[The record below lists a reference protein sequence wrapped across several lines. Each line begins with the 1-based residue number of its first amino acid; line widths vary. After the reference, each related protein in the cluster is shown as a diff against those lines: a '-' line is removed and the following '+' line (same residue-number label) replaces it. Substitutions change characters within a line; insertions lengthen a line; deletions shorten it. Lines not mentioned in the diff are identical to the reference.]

1 MPGFAG
7 NRIHPITTYF
17 YRQAWDIL
25 QKCNTIVISDDK
37 KLENSLTQ
45 AVRAGYYFSGIIY
58 DPKPTQFL
66 VVVLE
71 QCVVAREEEQH

>member
-1 MPGFAG
+1 MPGYAG
-7 NRIHPITTYF
+7 NKIHQITYF

-45 AVRAGYYFSGIIY
+45 AVRDWLLFF
-58 DPKPTQFL
+58 QNHL
-66 VVVLE
+66 
-71 QCVVAREEEQH
+71 